1 MSATVDADLFANYF
15 GQVVPGKI
23 GLLEIPGRTFPVA
36 EYRLED
42 ALEATGYVVDPDGEY
57 ALGSEANANSRSVA
71 GNSSRRFNAVSG
83 GATDRNAKTTQA
95 LKESLERTSL
105 LDDVSETTRAMY
117 GNSGY
122 SDQTL
127 KCLQVRIARFPNPSA
142 HCFTEADDCLSIHRD
157 IQD

>member
-1 MSATVDADLFANYF
+1 
-15 GQVVPGKI
+15 
-23 GLLEIPGRTFPVA
+23 
-36 EYRLED
+36 
-42 ALEATGYVVDPDGEY
+42 VDPDGEY

-83 GATDRNAKTTQA
+83 GATDRNAKTSQA